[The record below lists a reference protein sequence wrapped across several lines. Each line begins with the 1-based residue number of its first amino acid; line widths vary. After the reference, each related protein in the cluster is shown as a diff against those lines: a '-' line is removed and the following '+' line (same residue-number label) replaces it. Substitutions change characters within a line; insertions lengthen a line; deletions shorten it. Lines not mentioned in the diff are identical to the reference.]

1 MKFFETSKYH
11 SFKKSTYITL
21 RWIGIIG
28 QLIAVNFVYLFL
40 NSSFEFITSNLVIFL
55 GILSNLYLIFIYKK
69 TQLSDRSAFIFLLI
83 DILQLGVLLY
93 LSGGITNP
101 FVIFILI
108 PSVFSSS
115 NLSLRTNTLLVILT
129 IIIIVFLTFN
139 YQDLPIN
146 LNSDFHNNHYFYYSI
161 PVSLIIALVFLNY
174 FAMTFG
180 TQSRLRK
187 EALGKMEEVMAKE
200 HELLSL
206 GGQAAA
212 AAHSLGTPLSTITII
227 SHDLMKQFKGQKD
240 IEKDIELLIPIRDN
254 ITVFSIG
261 DEHKI
266 IEKDNFTEI
275 IWKNNSF
282 LDLFKQ
288 SSLQDYSKGVIDS
301 SNNLFI
307 RFLSWIRVNFFYP
320 DARLSN
326 LNKIE
331 SFLIDYIERKDINLM
346 ITTSPPH
353 SIQLLGK
360 RIKNVINLKGKII
373 QIKNI
378 QKNQYVGYNR
388 TYKTKTKIKVAIIG
402 LGYEDG
408 IPRSL
413 SNKGY
418 VYFKKNRFKIIGRIS
433 MDTFTVDI
441 SKSSHDLNIG
451 MYLDIIND
459 QHKIDKFAKL
469 CKTIPNEIMTS
480 IGKRVYRKYE

>member
-1 MKFFETSKYH
+1 MKFFQTSKYH

-40 NSSFEFITSNLVIFL
+40 NSSFDFITSNLVIFL

-129 IIIIVFLTFN
+129 IFIIVFLTFN

-161 PVSLIIALVFLNY
+161 PVSLIVALVFLNY

-180 TQSRLRK
+180 AQSRLRK

-227 SHDLMKQFKGQKD
+227 THDLMKQFKGQKD
-240 IEKDIELLIPIRDN
+240 LEKDIELLNSQVERCNEILKRLTLNPVEEDEFIDKDINIRDYLHE
-254 ITVFSIG
+254 IISSFKEISKKDFVFNFDQDSNPKKISKSIEIVYG
-261 DEHKI
+261 LRNFIGNANKFAKNSIFINLKSDSE
-266 IEKDNFTEI
+266 FTEI
-275 IWKNNSF
+275 TVEDDGNGYPRDIISKIGEPYLKSNYSKDKSKEGLGLGLFIGKTLLEKNFALVNCRNSKTRDGAEVIIRWKNKE
-282 LDLFKQ
+282 LF
-288 SSLQDYSKGVIDS
+288 
-301 SNNLFI
+301 
-307 RFLSWIRVNFFYP
+307 
-320 DARLSN
+320 
-326 LNKIE
+326 
-331 SFLIDYIERKDINLM
+331 
-346 ITTSPPH
+346 
-353 SIQLLGK
+353 
-360 RIKNVINLKGKII
+360 
-373 QIKNI
+373 NI
-378 QKNQYVGYNR
+378 
-388 TYKTKTKIKVAIIG
+388 
-402 LGYEDG
+402 
-408 IPRSL
+408 
-413 SNKGY
+413 
-418 VYFKKNRFKIIGRIS
+418 
-433 MDTFTVDI
+433 
-441 SKSSHDLNIG
+441 
-451 MYLDIIND
+451 
-459 QHKIDKFAKL
+459 
-469 CKTIPNEIMTS
+469 
-480 IGKRVYRKYE
+480 

>member
-40 NSSFEFITSNLVIFL
+40 NPSFDFITSNLVIFL

-227 SHDLMKQFKGQKD
+227 AHDLMKQFKGQKD
-240 IEKDIELLIPIRDN
+240 LEKDIELLNSQVERCNEILKRLTLNP
-254 ITVFSIG
+254 VEE
-261 DEHKI
+261 DE
-266 IEKDNFTEI
+266 F
-275 IWKNNSF
+275 
-282 LDLFKQ
+282 
-288 SSLQDYSKGVIDS
+288 ID
-301 SNNLFI
+301 
-307 RFLSWIRVNFFYP
+307 
-320 DARLSN
+320 
-326 LNKIE
+326 
-331 SFLIDYIERKDINLM
+331 KDINIRDYLHE
-346 ITTSPPH
+346 IISSFKEISKKEFVFNFDQDSNPKKISK
-353 SIQLLGK
+353 SIEIVYGLRNFIGNANK
-360 RIKNVINLKGKII
+360 FAKNSIFINLKSDSEFTELTVEDDGNGYPRDIISKIGEPYL
-373 QIKNI
+373 KSNYS
-378 QKNQYVGYNR
+378 KD
-388 TYKTKTKIKVAIIG
+388 KSKEG
-402 LGYEDG
+402 LGLG
-408 IPRSL
+408 L
-413 SNKGY
+413 
-418 VYFKKNRFKIIGRIS
+418 F
-433 MDTFTVDI
+433 
-441 SKSSHDLNIG
+441 
-451 MYLDIIND
+451 
-459 QHKIDKFAKL
+459 
-469 CKTIPNEIMTS
+469 
-480 IGKRVYRKYE
+480 IGKTLLEKNFASVNCRNSKTRSGAEVIIRWKNKELFNI